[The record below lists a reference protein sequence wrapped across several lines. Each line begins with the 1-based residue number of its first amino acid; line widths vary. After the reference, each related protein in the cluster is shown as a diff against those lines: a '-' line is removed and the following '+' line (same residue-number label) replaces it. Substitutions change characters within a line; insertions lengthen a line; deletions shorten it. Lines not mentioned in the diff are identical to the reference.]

1 MHGEGTG
8 RLNEHSPGPEE
19 PKRVDGAGLRRI
31 ALSAAC
37 ECGSVV
43 RGRAIYGWHLDGL
56 CAVKKF
62 PTAQLGGRMRGMV

>member
-31 ALSAAC
+31 ALSAAA
-37 ECGSVV
+37 GVQHP
-43 RGRAIYGWHLDGL
+43 ALAMHKH
-56 CAVKKF
+56 AVW
-62 PTAQLGGRMRGMV
+62 PPACSAVTGIANGVESS